1 MRRISAA
8 VSVVILAMTNLHTSA
23 EAFSPSVIFACGATS
38 SSPGGGGVRNRSTP
52 TDSYSLSSSSSSS
65 SSPSSPSPEEGKSI
79 VIGGGRIGSL
89 LSSGATLLG
98 RADPLSTSIDP
109 DGSGPIFVATR
120 NDVLHSIVDGCPAS
134 RRKDLV
140 FLQNGYLD
148 DFLRERGLSDN
159 TQALLYL
166 SVTARGVD
174 PVDGITRV
182 DPDGLTAATG
192 THAAAFADRLADL
205 GLKCKVVS
213 AEEYRPA
220 MFEKLM

>member
-1 MRRISAA
+1 MKKISAA

-23 EAFSPSVIFACGATS
+23 EAFSPSVISACGATS
-38 SSPGGGGVRNRSTP
+38 SSPGGGGVRHRSAP
-52 TDSYSLSSSSSSS
+52 TDLSSSSSSLSSSSSS
-65 SSPSSPSPEEGKSI
+65 SSPSSEEKSI

-120 NDVLHSIVDGCPAS
+120 NDVLRSVVDGCPAS

-174 PVDGITRV
+174 PVDGITSV

-192 THAAAFADRLADL
+192 PHARAFADRLASL
-205 GLKCKVVS
+205 GLKCKVVG

>member
-1 MRRISAA
+1 MKKISAA

-23 EAFSPSVIFACGATS
+23 EAFSPSVISACGATS
-38 SSPGGGGVRNRSTP
+38 SSPGGGGVRHRSTP
-52 TDSYSLSSSSSSS
+52 TDLSSLSSSSSSS
-65 SSPSSPSPEEGKSI
+65 SPSPEEKSI

-98 RADPLSTSIDP
+98 RADPLSASIDP

-174 PVDGITRV
+174 PVDGITSV

-192 THAAAFADRLADL
+192 PHARAFADRLASL